1 MAKVIGTKWMSR
13 SWAAGS
19 HKGWR
24 KVRQRILQRDQSTCQ
39 LCGQTEGQLHIDH
52 IIPKR
57 LNGSDLD
64 DNLRVLCQS
73 CNLRRGGSFFEH
85 DRTPPTLHELFTP
98 MNVSKSHD

>member
-1 MAKVIGTKWMSR
+1 MMSK
-13 SWAAGS
+13 SWANGS

-57 LNGSDLD
+57 LQGSDLD
-64 DNLRVLCQS
+64 ENLRVLCQS
-73 CNLRRGGSFFEH
+73 CNLHRGGSFFEH